1 MTIYLARSPFSLVLV
16 TLILCSNRF
25 LLRTQTLNRPSPKR
39 SSSRYM
45 GDHSSATVFE
55 VGDSVTVVEDV
66 MKAGRNLRGLSGEV
80 IETWEK
86 CDVDPTCCCAEWV
99 DDGLSVH
106 VKFNIPYESDEGD
119 RKALIANEVFIHY
132 FAESELVKAESLGQG
147 QSKIGDEN
155 SAPFDGLSCK
165 AFKLDKLKMGEQAQR
180 IAAFVE
186 SREKS

>member
-1 MTIYLARSPFSLVLV
+1 VFLPTVNVVDFVQTCNDELVFSL
-16 TLILCSNRF
+16 NR
-25 LLRTQTLNRPSPKR
+25 
-39 SSSRYM
+39 
-45 GDHSSATVFE
+45 
-55 VGDSVTVVEDV
+55 
-66 MKAGRNLRGLSGEV
+66 
-80 IETWEK
+80 
-86 CDVDPTCCCAEWV
+86 CCCAEWV

-180 IAAFVE
+180 IVAFEE